1 MIPWAAMLVAIALSG
16 YVRLRLLQVP
26 LERDEG
32 EYAYA
37 GQLMLQG
44 VPPYALARNMKLPGA
59 YAAYA
64 AIMRVFG
71 ESIRGVHLG
80 LMLANAA
87 AALLMFLLGRRLFG
101 ARGGVAACA
110 AYAVMSVGEGV
121 MGTQAHATHFVVL
134 PALGGVLLL
143 LRATDTGRIHLL
155 FWSGLL
161 FGLGCLAK
169 QHGVFFGVFGAL
181 WLMWIY
187 RRRAWGRLA
196 VFGAAML
203 LPFGATCLVLW
214 RAGVFRQFWFWT
226 FTYARAY
233 VMEDPFSGAA
243 ARLWDSARPL
253 LTENAGLWLL
263 ALAGLALVWRRRKT
277 NAEAALVTTGLL
289 VFSLAATAPGFY
301 FRAHYFVMVLPA
313 AALLAG
319 AVAAN
324 GRTAAAWLFAGA
336 LAFSF
341 IWQKEPMF
349 RMTPVQ
355 VSRDLYGTSPFPEAI
370 RVAAYI
376 RDHTASGAQIA
387 VLGSEPEIYFYARR
401 RSATAYLYMYPLTE
415 EQPYAP
421 TMQQEMIR
429 EVEEQRPEYAVF
441 VHAEGSWLT
450 DFDEPEP
457 VLDWWAEYRRNYDL
471 VGVADIVSEERTE
484 YRWGAEAPGYTPQGD
499 DYLLVYRRREAKSA
513 GLRQSVRT
521 GAPVHGETLS
531 GRQLL
536 EPPDGRPESG
546 PRS

>member
-1 MIPWAAMLVAIALSG
+1 MLVAIALSG

-37 GQLMLQG
+37 GQLILQG

-59 YAAYA
+59 YVAYA

-87 AALLMFLLGRRLFG
+87 AVFLIFLLGRRLFG

-110 AYAVMSVGEGV
+110 AYAVMSVGEAV

-134 PALGGVLLL
+134 PALCGILLL
-143 LRATDTGRIHLL
+143 LRATDTGRIGLL

-161 FGLGCLAK
+161 FGMACLAK

-181 WLMWIY
+181 WLAWIY
-187 RRRAWGRLA
+187 RRRAWPRLA
-196 VFGAAML
+196 LFGAALL
-203 LPFGATCLVLW
+203 LPFGATCLILW

-226 FTYARAY
+226 FTYAREY
-233 VMEDPFSGAA
+233 VLEDPLNGAA
-243 ARLWDSARPL
+243 ARFRNSMIPL

-263 ALAGLALVWRRRKT
+263 ALVGLALVWRRRKT
-277 NAEAALVTTGLL
+277 NAEAALVTIGLL
-289 VFSLAATAPGFY
+289 VLSFAATVPGFY

-313 AALLAG
+313 VALLAG
-319 AVAAN
+319 AFVAS

-336 LAFSF
+336 LAFSL
-341 IWQKEPMF
+341 IWQREPMF

-355 VSRDLYGTSPFPEAI
+355 LSRELYGTSPFPEAI

-376 RDHTASGAQIA
+376 RDHTATGEQIA
-387 VLGSEPEIYFYARR
+387 VLGSEPEICFYARR

-415 EQPYAP
+415 SQPYAR
-421 TMQQEMIR
+421 TMQQEMSR
-429 EVEEQRPEYAVF
+429 EVAGERPEYVVF
-441 VHAEGSWLT
+441 VHVEGSWLA
-450 DFDEPEP
+450 DLDDSPP
-457 VLDWWAEYRRNYDL
+457 PLDWWARYRDANYDL

-484 YRWGAEAPGYTPQGD
+484 YRWDAEAQGYRTQGD
-499 DYLLVYRRREAKSA
+499 DYLQVYRRR
-513 GLRQSVRT
+513 
-521 GAPVHGETLS
+521 
-531 GRQLL
+531 
-536 EPPDGRPESG
+536 
-546 PRS
+546 